1 MQHLTEIIL
10 HASESQKDKNCVQES
25 KNKVFRQ
32 LVSENQFFNDIRIL
46 NQIGVINARIFMI
59 SIEKLEKSSVVKK
72 RFRRG
77 DDACRVAIG
86 SDSTS

>member
-25 KNKVFRQ
+25 ENKVFRQ
-32 LVSENQFFNDIRIL
+32 LVSENLVFNDIRIL

-59 SIEKLEKSSVVKK
+59 SIEKLRQSSVVKK

-86 SDSTS
+86 S